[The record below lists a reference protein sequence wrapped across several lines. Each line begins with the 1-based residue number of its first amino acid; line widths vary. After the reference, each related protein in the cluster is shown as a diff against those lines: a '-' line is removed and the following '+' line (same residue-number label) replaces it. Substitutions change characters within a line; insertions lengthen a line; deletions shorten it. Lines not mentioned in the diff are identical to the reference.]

1 MKRNRTKKVK
11 STKNVNQISTFQT
24 IKRLLKYLTS
34 TYKLQFFIVLVCIII
49 SSIVGVIGIQFLEY
63 LIDGYNSSVNEF

>member
-34 TYKLQFFIVLVCIII
+34 TYKLQF
-49 SSIVGVIGIQFLEY
+49 S
-63 LIDGYNSSVNEF
+63 